1 MNLLCGANTLDQNS
15 DSLYQYDEGQRAHT
29 IKFMSNQIENHTDLN
44 KINNNNNKNINNLKL
59 EIPKNS
65 VNSNINKELLIK
77 NKSLKDSIKCSN
89 NASELEIIEYPIDED
104 KKSDFKN
111 INDILDF
118 QSKDYINNKAQNDL
132 IEYLKGKDGLNYL
145 NLLLENDNDKDSD
158 NSHKEHNDNDNNNE
172 SSESDEIICSYIE
185 IDRNNNSVL
194 NRMPKEKSVI
204 QKSSFSQM
212 HQSSYSDCSLMLKN
226 YDSNTANNLSKVAH
240 TIESQIKNEKVD
252 QKINAIKENKN
263 KNTDMKFKK
272 KLNHTLTPHYNTF
285 TSKNKK
291 IKKEENEK
299 EDEKETET
307 EREKNKDAD
316 KTTLATEE
324 KNNQRS
330 PQINKS
336 NKKKNLPVNRN
347 KLDSF
352 RTIESLNNIININP
366 ISKGKKYIKKDK
378 KSLGKSKIIQFERC
392 KPKNC
397 TIDKNVNSIDK
408 NYSQVSQIY
417 KSIKGSSTNNKKKHI
432 YHKDKM
438 AMTMNNNMLFNSI
451 NVKGNK
457 KSTKG
462 NFLSLKK
469 TLLNPMRVDSKNKT
483 INEKTNDAN
492 SKLKLRKLLINNNP
506 NLNPK
511 NSKHKCDI
519 SMYNINCLSNNC
531 TLAMKKGKNKTL
543 SKIMNKSEANKQF
556 NNTIKVAKNNNNDF
570 RPNKNLYIHTS
581 ISKII
586 FL

>member
-1 MNLLCGANTLDQNS
+1 MNLLCGSNTSDQNN
-15 DSLYQYDEGQRAHT
+15 DTLNQYDEGQRAHT

-44 KINNNNNKNINNLKL
+44 KINNNNNKSINNLKL
-59 EIPKNS
+59 EIPKSS

-89 NASELEIIEYPIDED
+89 NASELEIIEYPVDED

-111 INDILDF
+111 INDILIS
-118 QSKDYINNKAQNDL
+118 QAKDYINDKDQDD
-132 IEYLKGKDGLNYL
+132 IIDYLKGKEGLNYL
-145 NLLLENDNDKDSD
+145 SLLLGNDNDNDKESD
-158 NSHKEHNDNDNNNE
+158 NSNKKHNANDSNNE
-172 SSESDEIICSYIE
+172 SSGSDEIICSYIE

-194 NRMPKEKSVI
+194 NRMSKEKSVI
-204 QKSSFSQM
+204 KKSSFSKT
-212 HQSSYSDCSLMLKN
+212 HQSSLSDCSLMLKN
-226 YDSNTANNLSKVAH
+226 YDTNTANNLEKIAQ
-240 TIESQIKNEKVD
+240 TIESKFKNNQEGK
-252 QKINAIKENKN
+252 KKNAVKENKN

-272 KLNHTLTPHYNTF
+272 QLNHTLTPNYNTL

-291 IKKEENEK
+291 VKKEEK
-299 EDEKETET
+299 EKETET

-330 PQINKS
+330 PHINKS
-336 NKKKNLPVNRN
+336 NKKKNIPINKN
-347 KLDSF
+347 KLESF

-378 KSLGKSKIIQFERC
+378 KSLGKSKMIQFERC

-397 TIDKNVNSIDK
+397 TIDKNINSIDK

-417 KSIKGSSTNNKKKHI
+417 KSIKGSSTNNKKRHI
-432 YHKDKM
+432 YHKEKM

-457 KSTKG
+457 KFNKG

-469 TLLNPMRVDSKNKT
+469 SLLNPMRVDSKNKT
-483 INEKTNDAN
+483 INEKANESN

-506 NLNPK
+506 NQK
-511 NSKHKCDI
+511 NYKHKCDL

-556 NNTIKVAKNNNNDF
+556 NNTIKVKSNNNNNNNNDF

-581 ISKII
+581 ISKI
-586 FL
+586 LK